1 MSNNI
6 LIFCAHPDKESF
18 ALALA
23 NQYYEGVK
31 STGGSAK
38 LYNLSDLEFDPN
50 LTRDKKY
57 GGYMEPV
64 LKQIQQEI
72 LTAQHLVFVYPNW
85 WSTYPAILKAFIDRV
100 FIKGYAYDF
109 KDNNPIR
116 MPLLKGKS
124 ARVIVTMDS
133 PVWYYRWIIGAP
145 GHKAIKKATL
155 EYCGIKPVR
164 FTNFSPIK
172 NTDTKR
178 RENYLKKA
186 YLLGQK
192 QI

>member
-1 MSNNI
+1 MSKNI

-23 NQYYEGVK
+23 NKYYDGVK

-38 LYNLSDLEFDPN
+38 LYNLSTLEFDPN

-72 LTAQHLVFVYPNW
+72 VAAHHLVFVYPNW

-109 KDNNPIR
+109 KGDNPIR
-116 MPLLKGKS
+116 IPLLKGKS
-124 ARVIVTMDS
+124 ARIIVTMDS
-133 PVWYYRWIIGAP
+133 PMWYYKWFIGAP
-145 GHKAIKKATL
+145 GHKAMKKATL
-155 EYCGIKPVR
+155 EYCGIKPVL
-164 FTNFSPIK
+164 FTNLTPIK
-172 NTDTKR
+172 NTDKKR
-178 RENYLKKA
+178 REGYLKKV
-186 YLLGQK
+186 YSLGQK

>member
-1 MSNNI
+1 
-6 LIFCAHPDKESF
+6 
-18 ALALA
+18 
-23 NQYYEGVK
+23 
-31 STGGSAK
+31 
-38 LYNLSDLEFDPN
+38 
-50 LTRDKKY
+50 
-57 GGYMEPV
+57 MEPILV
-64 LKQIQQEI
+64 QIQQEI
-72 LTAQHLVFVYPNW
+72 VAANHLVFVYPNW
-85 WSTYPAILKAFIDRV
+85 WSTYPALLKGFIDRV

-116 MPLLKGKS
+116 MPLLKGKT
-124 ARVIVTMDS
+124 ARIIVTMDS
-133 PVWYYRWIIGAP
+133 PVWYYKWIIGAP

>member
-1 MSNNI
+1 MALDI
-6 LIFCAHPDKESF
+6 LIFCAHPDQNSF

-23 NQYYEGVK
+23 TQYYKGVK
-31 STGGSAK
+31 SSGGNVK
-38 LYNLSDLEFDPN
+38 LYNLSTLDFDPN

-72 LTAQHLVFVYPNW
+72 LEARHLVFVYPNW
-85 WSTYPAILKAFIDRV
+85 WSTFPAILKGFIDRI

-116 MPLLKGKS
+116 FPLLKGKT
-124 ARVIVTMDS
+124 ARIIVTMDS
-133 PVWYYRWIIGAP
+133 PVWYYKWIIGAP

-178 RENYLKKA
+178 REHYLKKA

>member
-1 MSNNI
+1 MALDI
-6 LIFCAHPDKESF
+6 LIFCAHPDQDSF

-23 NQYYEGVK
+23 TQYYEGVK
-31 STGGSAK
+31 NTGGNAK
-38 LYNLSDLEFDPN
+38 LYNLASLDFNPN

-72 LTAQHLVFVYPNW
+72 LDARHLVFVYPNW
-85 WSTYPAILKAFIDRV
+85 WSTFPAILKGFIDRI

-116 MPLLKGKS
+116 IPLLKGKT

-133 PVWYYRWIIGAP
+133 PIWYYKWIIGAP
-145 GHKAIKKATL
+145 GHKAMKKAML

-178 RENYLKKA
+178 REHYLKKA